1 MEHDNI
7 LIKKRERVNDFH
19 LKNKILLFFKIILTI
34 KNINP
39 YILFT
44 IMGMFISWAIILSQ
58 SPFYLDDWVW
68 GGLNNIGYG
77 GRFIGNFFE
86 IILAG
91 SHNQIYNGIFKSSV
105 LTFICIIICL
115 ISKKINVSR
124 IILFN
129 SLFLLVNMSIIYESF
144 IWTAGFVNYTL
155 PFVFVLPVVLINQK
169 LKRQNY
175 DKYFTIIMQLISLMC
190 IFASGFF
197 LENVS
202 TTMIFYLG
210 TELILN
216 IILKRKNLIY
226 SLIAVITSIASFRIM
241 MQHSERFAVNAVGYT
256 IPSFSSFSDLIQNIK
271 VVNIIIMNNLFYDNI
286 FFLAVIT
293 VLFVVFIMVVLIKL
307 KTKKEQNNYYI
318 HIIQTLLIILCPSYQ
333 LLILHSEVIRYR
345 VFFPSI
351 MVLIVSGMLLFGFIE
366 NNIVNKKTLKK
377 FVGLIFIC
385 SLIFPTLF
393 FIDMAKW
400 NDNIHSANE
409 KAITQQIDIEYLKI
423 KPQYHNNY
431 YCDANGPLLALD
443 WIKAY
448 KMYYNIP
455 NEVNIK

>member
-1 MEHDNI
+1 M
-7 LIKKRERVNDFH
+7 LIRERVNNFH
-19 LKNKILLFFKIILTI
+19 LKNKILLFKIILTI

-39 YILFT
+39 LIFIT

-58 SPFYLDDWVW
+58 SPFYLDDWSW
-68 GGLNNIGYG
+68 GTCKLNIVNIGYA

-91 SHNQIYNGIFKSSV
+91 SHNQIFNGIFKSSV
-105 LTFICIIICL
+105 LTFLCIIICL
-115 ISKKINVSR
+115 ISNKINVSR

-129 SLFLLVNMSIIYESF
+129 SLFLLVNMSILYESLVF
-144 IWTAGFVNYTL
+144 SPGFSNYTL

-169 LKRQNY
+169 LKRQKY
-175 DKYFTIIMQLISLMC
+175 VSYFTIIMQLISLMC

-197 LENVS
+197 LENIS

-226 SLIAVITSIASFRIM
+226 SLIAVITSIASFRM
-241 MQHSERFAVNAVGYT
+241 MMLHSERFAVNAVGYR

-271 VVNIIIMNNLFYDNI
+271 VVNIIIMNNLFHDNI
-286 FFLAVIT
+286 FFLVVIT
-293 VLFVVFIMVVLIKL
+293 VLFVAFIMVVVLRL

-318 HIIQTLLIILCPSYQ
+318 HIIQTLLIILCPTYQ
-333 LLILHSEVIRYR
+333 LIFLSPNLIYHRMFYI
-345 VFFPSI
+345 SI

-366 NNIVNKKTLKK
+366 NNIVNKKHLKK
-377 FVGLIFIC
+377 FVGLIFIY
-385 SLIFPTLF
+385 SLIFSTPF

-400 NDNIHSANE
+400 NDNIHKANE
-409 KAITQQIDIEYLKI
+409 KAITQQIDIEYSKI
-423 KPQYHNNY
+423 KPVYHAY
-431 YCDANGPLLALD
+431 YCLDANGPLLYPAWLE
-443 WIKAY
+443 AY
-448 KMYYNIP
+448 KKYYNIP